1 MRLRQI
7 AIASYNLN
15 KAERIINEELKVE
28 VAYRDE
34 EVERYGLN
42 NIVCPIGGEFLE
54 VVSPYISETTAGRFI
69 DKKNGPTGYM
79 TIFQCENSIERRN
92 FIESMGIRSL
102 NAFENKGKFIMTTLK
117 VIPEEKPD
125 INKVTTCSLLDKSAM
140 SRNVFTEDECKS
152 IIEMGR
158 TWEQIEAY
166 IQTKSPE
173 AESEKNDDYRNC
185 KMYGPP
191 VDETAGWLW
200 IGQKISAAI
209 YNFNAKEGWKFN
221 LIGMA
226 ERPMMMEYEEGQ
238 GKYDWHI
245 DLGPSRLA
253 STRKLGFTLFLNDD
267 YEGGEF
273 QIKSGR
279 ENYIPP
285 QQETGN
291 LLFFPSY
298 LVHRVTLVT
307 KGTRFGIIGWVHGN
321 SFM

>member
-1 MRLRQI
+1 MTTP
-7 AIASYNLN
+7 S
-15 KAERIINEELKVE
+15 LKV
-28 VAYRDE
+28 
-34 EVERYGLN
+34 L
-42 NIVCPIGGEFLE
+42 
-54 VVSPYISETTAGRFI
+54 
-69 DKKNGPTGYM
+69 
-79 TIFQCENSIERRN
+79 
-92 FIESMGIRSL
+92 
-102 NAFENKGKFIMTTLK
+102 
-117 VIPEEKPD
+117 PEEKPD
-125 INKVTTCSLLDKSAM
+125 INKVQTCSLLDKSAM
-140 SRNVFTEDECKS
+140 SRNVFTKEECKR
-152 IIEMGR
+152 IIEIGR
-158 TWEQIEAY
+158 SWQQIDAK

-173 AESEKNDDYRNC
+173 EETEKNEDYRNC

-191 VDETAGWLW
+191 VDDTKGWLW
-200 IGQKISAAI
+200 IGEKISAAI

-226 ERPMMMEYEEGQ
+226 ERPMMMEYEQGGPEHFG

-267 YEGGEF
+267 YDGGEF

-307 KGTRFGIIGWVHGN
+307 KGTRSVIVGWVHGN
-321 SFM
+321 SFI

>member
-1 MRLRQI
+1 M
-7 AIASYNLN
+7 
-15 KAERIINEELKVE
+15 
-28 VAYRDE
+28 
-34 EVERYGLN
+34 
-42 NIVCPIGGEFLE
+42 
-54 VVSPYISETTAGRFI
+54 
-69 DKKNGPTGYM
+69 
-79 TIFQCENSIERRN
+79 
-92 FIESMGIRSL
+92 
-102 NAFENKGKFIMTTLK
+102 
-117 VIPEEKPD
+117 
-125 INKVTTCSLLDKSAM
+125 DKSAL
-140 SRNVFTEDECKS
+140 SRNVFTKEECKR

-158 TWEQIEAY
+158 SWEQVEAQ
-166 IQTKSPE
+166 IQTKNPE
-173 AESEKNDDYRNC
+173 EESEKNDDYRNC

-200 IGQKISAAI
+200 IGQKISTAI
-209 YNFNAKEGWKFN
+209 YNFNAKEGGKFN

-273 QIKSGR
+273 QIKTGR

-307 KGTRFGIIGWVHGN
+307 RGTRSVIVGWVHGN
-321 SFM
+321 SFQ

>member
-1 MRLRQI
+1 
-7 AIASYNLN
+7 
-15 KAERIINEELKVE
+15 
-28 VAYRDE
+28 
-34 EVERYGLN
+34 
-42 NIVCPIGGEFLE
+42 
-54 VVSPYISETTAGRFI
+54 
-69 DKKNGPTGYM
+69 
-79 TIFQCENSIERRN
+79 
-92 FIESMGIRSL
+92 
-102 NAFENKGKFIMTTLK
+102 MTTLK

-140 SRNVFTEDECKS
+140 SRKLFTEEECKK

-158 TWEQIEAY
+158 TWERVDAQ

-185 KMYGPP
+185 KMHGPP
-191 VDETAGWLW
+191 VDNTKSWLW
-200 IGQKISAAI
+200 IGEKISAAI

-226 ERPMMMEYEEGQ
+226 ERPMLMEYEQGGPIHAG

-267 YEGGEF
+267 YDGGEF

-307 KGTRFGIIGWVHGN
+307 RGTRSVIVGWVHGN
-321 SFM
+321 SFQ

>member
-1 MRLRQI
+1 
-7 AIASYNLN
+7 
-15 KAERIINEELKVE
+15 
-28 VAYRDE
+28 
-34 EVERYGLN
+34 
-42 NIVCPIGGEFLE
+42 
-54 VVSPYISETTAGRFI
+54 
-69 DKKNGPTGYM
+69 
-79 TIFQCENSIERRN
+79 
-92 FIESMGIRSL
+92 
-102 NAFENKGKFIMTTLK
+102 MTTLK

-125 INKVTTCSLLDKSAM
+125 INKVATCSLLDKSAL
-140 SRNVFTEDECKS
+140 SRNVFTKEECKR
-152 IIEMGR
+152 IIEIGR
-158 TWEQIEAY
+158 SWELVDAQ

-209 YNFNAKEGWKFN
+209 YNFNGKEGWKFN

-226 ERPMMMEYEEGQ
+226 ERPMMMEYEEGN
-238 GKYDWHI
+238 GKYDWHM

-273 QIKSGR
+273 QIKTGR

-307 KGTRFGIIGWVHGN
+307 KGTRVVIVGWIHGN
-321 SFM
+321 SFI